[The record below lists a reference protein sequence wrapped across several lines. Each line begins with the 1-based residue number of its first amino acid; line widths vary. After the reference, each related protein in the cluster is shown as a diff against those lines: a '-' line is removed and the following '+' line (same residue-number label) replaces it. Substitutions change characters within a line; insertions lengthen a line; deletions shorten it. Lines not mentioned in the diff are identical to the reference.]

1 MEKRVSLRD
10 ANQHLSRYVAA
21 VERGDGFVITRRG
34 RPVARLVPVEKDERM
49 TAQQQ
54 AALERTLARMRTGYR
69 LGGRRVGREELHER

>member
-54 AALERTLARMRTGYR
+54 AALERTLARMCRGYR
-69 LGGRRVGREELHER
+69 LGGERGAREELYDS